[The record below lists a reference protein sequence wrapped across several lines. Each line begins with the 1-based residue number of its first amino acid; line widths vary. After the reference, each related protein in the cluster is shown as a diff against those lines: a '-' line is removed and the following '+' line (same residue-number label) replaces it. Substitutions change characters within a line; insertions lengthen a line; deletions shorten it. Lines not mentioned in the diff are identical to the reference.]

1 VTPLLT
7 LAIAIYAIN
16 AVVFA
21 SLAYVYG
28 KTAFSTKAKYP
39 LGLFV
44 FSVLLL
50 LHSAGT
56 ATFYLFFSGYFD
68 ADIVP
73 YMSIMGSFEFVGAL
87 ALLRITL

>member
-16 AVVFA
+16 AVFFA

-28 KTAFSTKAKYP
+28 KTSLSTKAKYP

-56 ATFYLFFSGYFD
+56 ALAYFFFAGYFD
-68 ADIVP
+68 ADFVP

>member
-1 VTPLLT
+1 VIPLLT
-7 LAIAIYAIN
+7 LAIVLYVVN
-16 AVVFA
+16 AVFLA
-21 SLAYVYG
+21 FLAYVYG

-56 ATFYLFFSGYFD
+56 AAAYFVFSAYFD
-68 ADIVP
+68 PEVVP
-73 YMSIMGSFEFVGAL
+73 YMSIMGSFEFVGVL

>member
-1 VTPLLT
+1 MT
-7 LAIAIYAIN
+7 LAIAIYAVN
-16 AVVFA
+16 AVLFA

-28 KTAFSTKAKYP
+28 KTAFSTRARYP

-56 ATFYLFFSGYFD
+56 SIAYFFFAGYFD
-68 ADIVP
+68 ADFVP
-73 YMSIMGSFEFVGAL
+73 YMSIMGSFEFVGVL
-87 ALLRITL
+87 ALLRITI

>member
-1 VTPLLT
+1 MTPLLT

-16 AVVFA
+16 AALFG

-28 KTAFSTKAKYP
+28 RTAFSTKAKYP

-56 ATFYLFFSGYFD
+56 ALAYFYFAGYFD
-68 ADIVP
+68 SDFVP
-73 YMSIMGSFEFVGAL
+73 YMSIMGSFEFAGAL